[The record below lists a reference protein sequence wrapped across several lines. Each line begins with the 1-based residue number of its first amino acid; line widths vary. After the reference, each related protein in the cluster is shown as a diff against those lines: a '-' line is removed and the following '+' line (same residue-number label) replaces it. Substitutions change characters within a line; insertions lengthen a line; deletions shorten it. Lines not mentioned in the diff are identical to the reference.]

1 MKKINISKAAG
12 PDLIPGRML
21 NMLAP
26 ELAPIVHAIFT
37 QSLDTGE
44 LPRDWSLA
52 NVAPIFK
59 KGNRVLA
66 ENYRPVSLTCITCK
80 VFEHIVCRHIL
91 DHVEDH
97 KILTNLQHGFR
108 SGRSCE
114 TQLITTTHDLLSS
127 FNSKS
132 QIDVAILDFSKAFDT
147 VPHAGLLGK
156 LEHYGIDSKILLW
169 ITNFLNNR
177 KQRVVVDGSF
187 SNYADVESGVPQGT
201 VLGPLLFLLHIND
214 LPSCVNSKVRLFAD
228 DCLLYREIKNN
239 QDQIDMQRDLDA
251 LMNWGSTWG
260 MKFNAK
266 KCNIMRVSRSR
277 KPLQHF
283 YNLGNEILQEVSDA
297 KYLGIQI
304 DNKLDW
310 NKHIST
316 VAARGHS
323 KLAFLNRNLKGCPK
337 KLRDTAYISLIRPAL
352 EYSCSVWHPHKKS
365 NKDKIEKVQRR
376 AARFVSNNFRR
387 KASVS
392 EMLHDLGWQSL
403 DGRRQ
408 DQRLVLFYKIINGL
422 ASVETEDILT
432 PADSRTRKN
441 HSFKH
446 LQANCDSYRY
456 SFFPATIS
464 SWNNLPFGIEKVDS
478 VEGFKLKLYPCARM
492 TRKFVKR
499 FHIFLSSRII

>member
-1 MKKINISKAAG
+1 M
-12 PDLIPGRML
+12 
-21 NMLAP
+21 
-26 ELAPIVHAIFT
+26 
-37 QSLDTGE
+37 
-44 LPRDWSLA
+44 A

-59 KGNRVLA
+59 KSNRGLA
-66 ENYRPVSLTCITCK
+66 ENYRPVSLRTCITITCRL
-80 VFEHIVCRHIL
+80 FEHIVCRHIL

-147 VPHAGLLGK
+147 VPHA
-156 LEHYGIDSKILLW
+156 
-169 ITNFLNNR
+169 
-177 KQRVVVDGSF
+177 
-187 SNYADVESGVPQGT
+187 
-201 VLGPLLFLLHIND
+201 
-214 LPSCVNSKVRLFAD
+214 LP
-228 DCLLYREIKNN
+228 
-239 QDQIDMQRDLDA
+239 
-251 LMNWGSTWG
+251 
-260 MKFNAK
+260 
-266 KCNIMRVSRSR
+266 
-277 KPLQHF
+277 
-283 YNLGNEILQEVSDA
+283 
-297 KYLGIQI
+297 
-304 DNKLDW
+304 
-310 NKHIST
+310 
-316 VAARGHS
+316 RGQS

-337 KLRDTAYISLIRPAL
+337 KLRDTAYISPIRPAL

-365 NKDKIEKVQRR
+365 NKDKIEKVQRT

-392 EMLHDLGWQSL
+392 EMLHNLGWQIL
-403 DGRRQ
+403 DSRRQ

-441 HSFKH
+441 HSFKFKH

-478 VEGFKLKLYPCARM
+478 VEGFKLKLKEHTFRSP
-492 TRKFVKR
+492 
-499 FHIFLSSRII
+499 